1 MFELFYDLV
10 FVYTISKITAM
21 IHHPVSGIIPVVTLL
36 QFLLVVIVVMQVWL
50 YQSLYF
56 NAIVKIVFF
65 I

>member
-1 MFELFYDLV
+1 
-10 FVYTISKITAM
+10 M

-56 NAIVKIVFF
+56 NAIVKIVFL